1 MVHRVGIALGSN
13 LGDRLGC
20 LCAARDLLFDLAVG
34 GSDVLVAPVY
44 ETEPVACAD
53 GVGDFY
59 NTVIEVGYEGDP
71 FGLLVE
77 TQRIE
82 RELGRCVV
90 RERNAPREIDV
101 DILYFGDV
109 VVREAD
115 LCVPHLGLLERRFV
129 LEPLSDIRPDLV
141 LAGEELSVSEHLA
154 GLESGE
160 SPLRLVQR
168 DW

>member
-1 MVHRVGIALGSN
+1 MSRVGIALGSN

-20 LCAARDLLFDLAVG
+20 LRAVRDLLLGLAVA
-34 GSDVLVAPVY
+34 GSDCLLAPVY

-53 GVGDFY
+53 GVQDFY
-59 NTVIEVGYEGDP
+59 NTVMEVGYEGDP
-71 FGLLVE
+71 YGLLVE

-82 RELGRCVV
+82 SELGRSVV
-90 RERNAPREIDV
+90 RERNAPRVIDV

-129 LEPLSDIRPDLV
+129 LQPLGDIRPDLV
-141 LAGEELSVSEHLA
+141 LPGEELSVLEHLQ
-154 GLESGE
+154 GLDSGE